1 MLCDKRTESC
11 ACLVVN
17 SFNYSVLRLAAA
29 IRAGTEYTS
38 QTRRWVDPPAVRMRV
53 FIHSQL
59 AECLMVKIAESEI
72 EFAAIRASGPGG
84 QNVNK
89 VSTAVQLRFDVR
101 RSSLAREI
109 KERVL
114 AYADS
119 RINSEGCVVIKAQRF
134 RSQEKNKQDAVE
146 RLEKLVAAAT
156 HVDKKRI
163 ATRPGRA
170 SKERRIQQKKKTGD
184 KKTGR
189 GAVRSYD

>member
-1 MLCDKRTESC
+1 
-11 ACLVVN
+11 
-17 SFNYSVLRLAAA
+17 
-29 IRAGTEYTS
+29 
-38 QTRRWVDPPAVRMRV
+38 
-53 FIHSQL
+53 
-59 AECLMVKIAESEI
+59 MVKIAESEI
-72 EFAAIRASGPGG
+72 EFTAIRAKGPGG

-109 KERVL
+109 KDRVL
-114 AYADS
+114 VYADS

-146 RLEKLVAAAT
+146 RLEILVAAAT

-184 KKTGR
+184 KKLKR
-189 GAVRSYD
+189 GMVRSYDQ

>member
-1 MLCDKRTESC
+1 MMAST
-11 ACLVVN
+11 
-17 SFNYSVLRLAAA
+17 
-29 IRAGTEYTS
+29 
-38 QTRRWVDPPAVRMRV
+38 QTK
-53 FIHSQL
+53 L
-59 AECLMVKIAESEI
+59 AEYLMVKIAESEI
-72 EFAAIRASGPGG
+72 EFSAIRASGPGG

-109 KERVL
+109 KDRVL

-163 ATRPGRA
+163 ATRPGRGA
-170 SKERRIQQKKKTGD
+170 KERRIKQKKKTGD
-184 KKTGR
+184 KKLGR
-189 GAVRSYD
+189 GAVRSYDQ

>member
-1 MLCDKRTESC
+1 MMASTPK
-11 ACLVVN
+11 
-17 SFNYSVLRLAAA
+17 
-29 IRAGTEYTS
+29 
-38 QTRRWVDPPAVRMRV
+38 
-53 FIHSQL
+53 QL

-109 KERVL
+109 KDRVL
-114 AYADS
+114 VYADS

-146 RLEKLVAAAT
+146 RLEKLIAAAT

-163 ATRPGRA
+163 ETRPGRA

-184 KKTGR
+184 KKLKR
-189 GAVRSYD
+189 GTPRSYDQ

>member
-1 MLCDKRTESC
+1 
-11 ACLVVN
+11 
-17 SFNYSVLRLAAA
+17 
-29 IRAGTEYTS
+29 
-38 QTRRWVDPPAVRMRV
+38 
-53 FIHSQL
+53 
-59 AECLMVKIAESEI
+59 MVKIAESEI

-101 RSSLAREI
+101 RSSLSREI

-114 AYADS
+114 AFADS
-119 RINSEGCVVIKAQRF
+119 RINSEGCVVIKAQRS
-134 RSQEKNKQDAVE
+134 RSQEKNKQDAVA
-146 RLEKLVAAAT
+146 RLQELVAAAT

-184 KKTGR
+184 KKMGR
-189 GAVRSYD
+189 GAVRSFE

>member
-1 MLCDKRTESC
+1 MAS
-11 ACLVVN
+11 
-17 SFNYSVLRLAAA
+17 
-29 IRAGTEYTS
+29 
-38 QTRRWVDPPAVRMRV
+38 TRK
-53 FIHSQL
+53 QL
-59 AECLMVKIAESEI
+59 AEYSMVKIAESEI

-89 VSTAVQLRFDVR
+89 VSTAVQLRFDVH

-109 KERVL
+109 KDRVL

-170 SKERRIQQKKKTGD
+170 SKARRIKQKKKTGD
-184 KKTGR
+184 KKLGR
-189 GAVRSYD
+189 GTVRSYE

>member
-1 MLCDKRTESC
+1 
-11 ACLVVN
+11 
-17 SFNYSVLRLAAA
+17 
-29 IRAGTEYTS
+29 
-38 QTRRWVDPPAVRMRV
+38 
-53 FIHSQL
+53 
-59 AECLMVKIAESEI
+59 MVKIAESEI
-72 EFAAIRASGPGG
+72 EFSAIRASGPGG

-109 KERVL
+109 KDRVL
-114 AYADS
+114 VYADS

-146 RLEKLVAAAT
+146 RLEKLIAAAT

-184 KKTGR
+184 KKLKR
-189 GAVRSYD
+189 GMVRSYDQ

>member
-1 MLCDKRTESC
+1 
-11 ACLVVN
+11 
-17 SFNYSVLRLAAA
+17 
-29 IRAGTEYTS
+29 
-38 QTRRWVDPPAVRMRV
+38 
-53 FIHSQL
+53 
-59 AECLMVKIAESEI
+59 MVKIAESEI

-101 RSSLAREI
+101 RSSLPREI

-156 HVDKKRI
+156 HIDKKRI

-184 KKTGR
+184 KKMGR
-189 GAVRSYD
+189 GTVRSFDS

>member
-1 MLCDKRTESC
+1 
-11 ACLVVN
+11 
-17 SFNYSVLRLAAA
+17 
-29 IRAGTEYTS
+29 
-38 QTRRWVDPPAVRMRV
+38 
-53 FIHSQL
+53 
-59 AECLMVKIAESEI
+59 MVKIAESEI
-72 EFAAIRASGPGG
+72 EFTAIRASGPGG

-109 KERVL
+109 KDRVL
-114 AYADS
+114 VYADS

-134 RSQEKNKQDAVE
+134 RSQEKNKQDAVG
-146 RLEKLVAAAT
+146 RLEILVAAAT

-184 KKTGR
+184 KKLKR
-189 GAVRSYD
+189 GMVRSYDQ